1 MVYNRKEQG
10 LRFAY
15 LFAATSFSGMFGGL
29 IATGITRIETVGG
42 LQAWSWL
49 YIIEGLFSLLVV
61 PWPWYGLPEYP
72 AKAKWWT
79 PEEAEAME
87 QREV

>member
-1 MVYNRKEQG
+1 
-10 LRFAY
+10 
-15 LFAATSFSGMFGGL
+15 MFGGL
-29 IATGITRIETVGG
+29 IATGITRTGTVGG

-61 PWPWYGLPEYP
+61 PWAWYGLPEYP

-87 QREV
+87 